1 MIIESYVHGF
11 QNTLTVFRNIEH
23 ISDQLMA
30 TNHTNIIDI
39 LKLRFPQCFDNPID
53 VMTSEENTS
62 DDLNTHFS
70 DQVKKQKEIL
80 IYHYN
85 IYLF

>member
-11 QNTLTVFRNIEH
+11 QNALTVFRNIEH

-39 LKLRFPQCFDNPID
+39 LKLRFPQCFDIPID

-62 DDLNTHFS
+62 DDLNTNFS
-70 DQVKKQKEIL
+70 DQVNK
-80 IYHYN
+80 
-85 IYLF
+85 